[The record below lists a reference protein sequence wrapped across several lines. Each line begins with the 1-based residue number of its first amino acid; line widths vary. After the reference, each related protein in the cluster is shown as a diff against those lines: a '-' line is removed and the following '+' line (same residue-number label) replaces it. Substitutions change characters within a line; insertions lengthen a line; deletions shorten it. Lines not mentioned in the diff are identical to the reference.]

1 MLHKL
6 EVGPYRVITGL
17 FVLVFCSQ
25 GLGAQVATAQ
35 SGAVKW
41 LERNMKLLDDHGDP
55 FEVAIVAY
63 ALLLSKASTAEAAF
77 GILAKHA
84 RREGNWPFLRVC
96 TVIPRLTSDPANEFF
111 S

>member
-1 MLHKL
+1 MFLL
-6 EVGPYRVITGL
+6 DF

-35 SGAVKW
+35 SRAVRW
-41 LERNMKLLDDHGDP
+41 LERNLKLLDEHGEP

-84 RREGNWPFLRVC
+84 RREGNWPFRRVC
-96 TVIPRLTSDPANEFF
+96 ICICEKSYF
-111 S
+111 

>member
-1 MLHKL
+1 LFL
-6 EVGPYRVITGL
+6 LDI

-35 SGAVKW
+35 SRAVRW
-41 LERNMKLLDDHGDP
+41 LERNMKLLDERGEP

-84 RREGNWPFLRVC
+84 RREGNWPFRRVC
-96 TVIPRLTSDPANEFF
+96 TCICEKSSV
-111 S
+111 